1 MDLCLQDRTTNLNL
15 RGTEKKNL
23 MGGNVKCLRLQT
35 EDKKNPIS
43 ELMLGNFFLIINY
56 YHFFL

>member
-35 EDKKNPIS
+35 EDKKIRFLS
-43 ELMLGNFFLIINY
+43 LCSATFF
-56 YHFFL
+56 